1 MLSKYPFLHAL
12 LQDISHK
19 ALRGPA
25 VIHVKFDVPHELMQF
40 AWIALA
46 MWGILAVVKIM
57 TTEMYRSA
65 SLARR
70 R

>member
-40 AWIALA
+40 AWVAFVIWALFT
-46 MWGILAVVKIM
+46 AVRIM
-57 TTEMYRSA
+57 ATEMYRSA